1 MILNFYLSLNFE
13 KYQFIKS
20 FMKLKKMIIEKNK
33 HTTEKTHPTIETID
47 RAVSHHE
54 QPVGVE

>member
-1 MILNFYLSLNFE
+1 
-13 KYQFIKS
+13 
-20 FMKLKKMIIEKNK
+20 MIIEKNT

-54 QPVGVE
+54 QPEKKKGLFNTNWFGNFTKFNVNLPK